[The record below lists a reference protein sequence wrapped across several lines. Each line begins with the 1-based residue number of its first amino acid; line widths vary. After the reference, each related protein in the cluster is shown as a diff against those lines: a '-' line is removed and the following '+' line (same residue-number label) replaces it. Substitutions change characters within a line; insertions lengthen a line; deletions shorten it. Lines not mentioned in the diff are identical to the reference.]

1 MIPIAAI
8 SARLGWILCAAIA
21 AAALGFGLFAQMVWH
36 MRPCPW
42 CILQRLIYGVIL
54 LASLAGVLLTPT
66 RSVLMQVDEGTNGT
80 NGTKGTKG
88 TNGNIAGDVGGSS
101 SGGLRRGA
109 LLGMSGSVILMA
121 VAGIA
126 AAGWQ
131 SFGPIDAAG
140 CALTLADRIVQ
151 ATGLDV
157 RLPLMFSATANC
169 DEANV
174 PLLGIPFAIWSLLT
188 FAVIAAVMAFVAR
201 CIVRP
206 PDIGGGGDSSRAV
219 SG

>member
-1 MIPIAAI
+1 MIPISAS
-8 SARLGWILCAAIA
+8 SARAAWILCSAIA
-21 AAALGFGLFAQMVWH
+21 AAALGFGLFAQLVWH

-42 CILQRLIYGVIL
+42 CTLQRLIYAVIL
-54 LASLAGVLLTPT
+54 LVSLAGVLLMST
-66 RSVLMQVDEGTNGT
+66 RDAFKPVDESASGIG
-80 NGTKGTKG
+80 
-88 TNGNIAGDVGGSS
+88 AREVGGQW
-101 SGGLRRGA
+101 SGGFWRGA
-109 LLGMSGSVILMA
+109 LLGIGGSVILMA

-169 DEANV
+169 DEANI
-174 PLLGIPFAIWSLLT
+174 PLLGIPFALWSLLT
-188 FAVIAAVMAFVAR
+188 FAVIAAVMAFAIW

-206 PDIGGGGDSSRAV
+206 PDIGGGSSSRSV